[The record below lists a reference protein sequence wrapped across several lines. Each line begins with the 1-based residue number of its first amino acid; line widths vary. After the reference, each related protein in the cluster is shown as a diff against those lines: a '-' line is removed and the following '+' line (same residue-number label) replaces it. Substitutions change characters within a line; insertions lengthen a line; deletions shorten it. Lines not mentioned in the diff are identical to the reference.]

1 MSERST
7 HPTPPHRAG
16 RLRERIREAT
26 AEAILEAAESVF
38 ADGGLPA
45 ARMEQIAAR
54 AGVAVGTLY
63 NHFEDKDALVR
74 ALVETRR
81 RDLIDRLDAALA
93 GTEGLPFDAQLR
105 RFLGAVFAHAARHGA
120 LLGALVQAGEGP
132 ARPGYGVLK
141 GLHERADVLMARG
154 VASGALRADAAGFH
168 GLAFVGIARV
178 FFLRALHERG
188 GAVTEAEAASLVDL
202 FLRGARA

>member
-1 MSERST
+1 VSDRSA
-7 HPTPPHRAG
+7 PTSPHRPG
-16 RLRERIREAT
+16 RLRERLREAT
-26 AEAILEAAESVF
+26 ADAILAAAEGVF
-38 ADGGLPA
+38 AEEGLHA

-74 ALVETRR
+74 TLVVTRR
-81 RDLIDRLDAALA
+81 RDLIERLDAALA
-93 GTEGLPFDAQLR
+93 GADALPFDAQLR
-105 RFLGAVFAHAARHGA
+105 RFLGAVFAHAAQHGA
-120 LLGALVQAGEGP
+120 LLAALVQAGEGP

-141 GLHERADVLMARG
+141 ALHERADALMARG
-154 VASGALRADAAGFH
+154 VAAGALRADRADVL

-178 FFLRALHERG
+178 FFLRALHDRG
-188 GAVTEAEAASLVDL
+188 GGVSEAEAASLVDL